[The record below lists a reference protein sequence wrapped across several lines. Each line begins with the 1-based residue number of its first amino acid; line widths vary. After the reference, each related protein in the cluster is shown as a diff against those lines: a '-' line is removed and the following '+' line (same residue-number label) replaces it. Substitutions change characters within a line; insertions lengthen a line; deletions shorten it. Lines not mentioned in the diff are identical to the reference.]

1 MKRIDAIFRPERLES
16 VAASLDA
23 AGFHGFTITD
33 ARGHGRS
40 AERTGEWRGVS
51 YEMLVTHK
59 LAITVIADDDEV
71 EPVIKAIAQGAAT
84 GAVGDGLI
92 TVTDL
97 AAVYQIR
104 NPLSGPAG
112 PNGGAVA
119 TATSVAPAPPAA
131 PTAQP
136 PPPAPPG

>member
-1 MKRIDAIFRPERLES
+1 MKRIDAIFRPDRLEH

-59 LAITVIADDDEV
+59 LAITVIAEDGEV
-71 EPVIKAIAQGAAT
+71 DAVVGAITTGAST

-92 TVTDL
+92 PVTDL
-97 AAVYQIR
+97 TAVYQIR
-104 NPLSGPAG
+104 AG
-112 PNGGAVA
+112 A
-119 TATSVAPAPPAA
+119 PAA
-131 PTAQP
+131 PAASVAAT
-136 PPPAPPG
+136 PPPAV

>member
-1 MKRIDAIFRPERLES
+1 MKKVEAVFRPERLEN

-59 LAITVIADDDEV
+59 LAITVVVEDGEV
-71 EPVIKAIAQGAAT
+71 DAAVAAICAGAAT
-84 GAVGDGLI
+84 GAVGDGLVSVSEL
-92 TVTDL
+92 T
-97 AAVYQIR
+97 AVFPIR
-104 NPLSGPAG
+104 DAQGT
-112 PNGGAVA
+112 GA
-119 TATSVAPAPPAA
+119 AA
-131 PTAQP
+131 PS
-136 PPPAPPG
+136 

>member
-1 MKRIDAIFRPERLES
+1 MKRVDAIFRPERLES

-23 AGFHGFTITD
+23 AGFNGFTITD

-59 LAITVIADDDEV
+59 LAITVIADDTEV
-71 EPVIKAIAQGAAT
+71 DAVVRAIASGATT

-97 AAVYQIR
+97 AAVFQIR
-104 NPLSGPAG
+104 SEIPTAAATPTPPGPE
-112 PNGGAVA
+112 PF
-119 TATSVAPAPPAA
+119 PPA
-131 PTAQP
+131 T
-136 PPPAPPG
+136 